1 MIPRN
6 GQSPFE
12 HLKQIDADG
21 REIWSA
27 RDLLE
32 PMGYDRW
39 ERFEDAIER
48 AIAAAEN
55 SGVDPLGEFRGA
67 AKITSNA
74 RGQQRKVLDWH
85 LSRYAAYLVAMNGD
99 PRKPEIAAAQT
110 YFAVKT
116 REAETAAPAVPV
128 LPSPRELAALVIA
141 EADRADAAEAR
152 VAELEPKAA
161 AHDTYLSVGSGDRL
175 VREVAKLLG
184 WRQQDLRQ
192 FLIAERL
199 IFARPSDCGSMQ
211 WDFYAGHERHFR
223 SAEHVVEHRSIG
235 LCSHYTLH
243 VRPAGVDL
251 IQRRIARRQ
260 AERDEMG
267 GAA

>member
-1 MIPRN
+1 MP
-6 GQSPFE
+6 
-12 HLKQIDADG
+12 
-21 REIWSA
+21 
-27 RDLLE
+27 
-32 PMGYDRW
+32 Y
-39 ERFEDAIER
+39 RFPETDTPVR
-48 AIAAAEN
+48 
-55 SGVDPLGEFRGA
+55 
-67 AKITSNA
+67 
-74 RGQQRKVLDWH
+74 
-85 LSRYAAYLVAMNGD
+85 VAMTD
-99 PRKPEIAAAQT
+99 DEPWFVAADVATVLGYSAASAMTRTLADDEKGVQSLHTPGGEQQFTVINEPGLYSAILRSRVEGAQRFKRWIT
-110 YFAVKT
+110 HEVLPSIRRTGAFSVAPST
-116 REAETAAPAVPV
+116 PAVPT
-128 LPSPRELAALVIA
+128 PRELAALVIA

-152 VAELEPKAA
+152 VAELTPKAA
-161 AHDTYLSVGSGDRL
+161 AHDLYLSAGSGDRL

-199 IFARPSDCGSMQ
+199 VFARQADCGSTQ

-251 IQRRIARRQ
+251 IQKRIARRQ
-260 AERDEMG
+260 TERNAIG

>member
-1 MIPRN
+1 MSIMPYRFPETDTRVRVLTIDGEPWFVAKDVCTVLGIAN
-6 GQSPFE
+6 SRMAVARV
-12 HLKQIDADG
+12 DADG
-21 REIWSA
+21 VSTADVIDSLGRTQAASVVNESGLYDLILDSRAPQA
-27 RDLLE
+27 RSFR
-32 PMGYDRW
+32 RW
-39 ERFEDAIER
+39 IT
-48 AIAAAEN
+48 AEVIP
-55 SGVDPLGEFRGA
+55 SIRRTGA
-67 AKITSNA
+67 YSVTPA
-74 RGQQRKVLDWH
+74 R
-85 LSRYAAYLVAMNGD
+85 
-99 PRKPEIAAAQT
+99 
-110 YFAVKT
+110 
-116 REAETAAPAVPV
+116 PV

-152 VAELEPKAA
+152 VMELEPKAL
-161 AHDTYLSVGSGDRL
+161 AHDTYLSVGTADRL

-199 IFARPSDCGSMQ
+199 VFSRQADCGSTQ

-223 SAEHVVEHRSIG
+223 SSEHVVEHRSIG

-251 IQRRIARRQ
+251 IQRRIAKRQ
-260 AERDEMG
+260 AERDAIG

>member
-1 MIPRN
+1 MSIMP
-6 GQSPFE
+6 
-12 HLKQIDADG
+12 
-21 REIWSA
+21 
-27 RDLLE
+27 
-32 PMGYDRW
+32 Y
-39 ERFEDAIER
+39 RFPETDTPVR
-48 AIAAAEN
+48 
-55 SGVDPLGEFRGA
+55 
-67 AKITSNA
+67 
-74 RGQQRKVLDWH
+74 
-85 LSRYAAYLVAMNGD
+85 VAMIDDDLWFVAADVADILGYRMASDMTRRLDEDEKGTHPVRTPGGTQNLAVISEPGLYSAVLGS
-99 PRKPEIAAAQT
+99 RVPEAKAFKRWITHEVIPSIRRTGSYSAAQP
-110 YFAVKT
+110 V
-116 REAETAAPAVPV
+116 PA

-175 VREVAKLLG
+175 IREVAKLLG

>member
-1 MIPRN
+1 MDILSSIIPYRFPETDTSVRVAVIN
-6 GQSPFE
+6 SEPWFVA
-12 HLKQIDADG
+12 ADV
-21 REIWSA
+21 A
-27 RDLLE
+27 
-32 PMGYDRW
+32 
-39 ERFEDAIER
+39 
-48 AIAAAEN
+48 
-55 SGVDPLGEFRGA
+55 
-67 AKITSNA
+67 T
-74 RGQQRKVLDWH
+74 VLDLGNPRSSLALLDDDEKGVH
-85 LSRYAAYLVAMNGD
+85 TMDTPGGAQQMVTVSEPGLYSMILRS
-99 PRKPEIAAAQT
+99 RKPQARAFKRWITHEVIPSIRRT
-110 YFAVKT
+110 GSYSV
-116 REAETAAPAVPV
+116 APVAPV

-152 VAELEPKAA
+152 VAALEPKAA
-161 AHDTYLSVGSGDRL
+161 AHDLYLSAGSGDRL

-184 WRQQDLRQ
+184 WRQQDLRS

-199 IFARPSDCGSMQ
+199 IFARQADCGSTQ

-251 IQRRIARRQ
+251 IQKRIARRQ
-260 AERDEMG
+260 AERDAIG

>member
-1 MIPRN
+1 MSIIPYTF
-6 GQSPFE
+6 P
-12 HLKQIDADG
+12 
-21 REIWSA
+21 
-27 RDLLE
+27 
-32 PMGYDRW
+32 
-39 ERFEDAIER
+39 
-48 AIAAAEN
+48 
-55 SGVDPLGEFRGA
+55 
-67 AKITSNA
+67 
-74 RGQQRKVLDWH
+74 
-85 LSRYAAYLVAMNGD
+85 
-99 PRKPEIAAAQT
+99 
-110 YFAVKT
+110 
-116 REAETAAPAVPV
+116 ETATAVRVVTIGDEPWFVAADVADILGYRMASDMTRRLDDDEKGTRPVRTPGGTQKLAIISEPGLYSAVLASRVPQAKAFKRWMTHEVIPSIRRTGSYSAPVAPA

-152 VAELEPKAA
+152 VMELEPKAL

-199 IFARPSDCGSMQ
+199 IFARVADCGSTQ

-223 SAEHVVEHRSIG
+223 SAETVVTHRTRG
-235 LCSHYTLH
+235 LCSHYTLY

-251 IQRRIARRQ
+251 IQRRIAKRQ
-260 AERDEMG
+260 AERDAIG

>member
-1 MIPRN
+1 MSIIPYTFPETDTPVRVVTIN
-6 GQSPFE
+6 GEPWFVAKDVCAVLGIANSRMAVARV
-12 HLKQIDADG
+12 DADG
-21 REIWSA
+21 VSTADVIDSLGRTQAASVVNESGLYDLVLESRAPQA
-27 RDLLE
+27 RSFR
-32 PMGYDRW
+32 RW
-39 ERFEDAIER
+39 IT
-48 AIAAAEN
+48 AEVIP
-55 SGVDPLGEFRGA
+55 SIRRTG
-67 AKITSNA
+67 SY
-74 RGQQRKVLDWH
+74 
-85 LSRYAAYLVAMNGD
+85 SVAS
-99 PRKPEIAAAQT
+99 
-110 YFAVKT
+110 
-116 REAETAAPAVPV
+116 TAPV

-152 VAELEPKAA
+152 VAELAPKAA

-199 IFARPSDCGSMQ
+199 IFARPSDCGSVQ

-223 SAEHVVEHRSIG
+223 SAEHMVEHRSIG

-260 AERDEMG
+260 AERDELG

>member
-1 MIPRN
+1 MSSIIPYTFPETATAVRVTVIN
-6 GQSPFE
+6 SEPWFVA
-12 HLKQIDADG
+12 ADV
-21 REIWSA
+21 A
-27 RDLLE
+27 
-32 PMGYDRW
+32 M
-39 ERFEDAIER
+39 
-48 AIAAAEN
+48 
-55 SGVDPLGEFRGA
+55 
-67 AKITSNA
+67 
-74 RGQQRKVLDWH
+74 VLDLGNPRSSLALLDDDEKGVH
-85 LSRYAAYLVAMNGD
+85 TMDTPGGPQQMVTVSEAGLYSLILRS
-99 PRKPEIAAAQT
+99 RKPQAKAFKRWITHEVIPSIRRT
-110 YFAVKT
+110 GSYAV
-116 REAETAAPAVPV
+116 APVVPM

-152 VAELEPKAA
+152 VLELEPKAL

-199 IFARPSDCGSMQ
+199 IFARPSGCGSMQ

-251 IQRRIARRQ
+251 IQRRIAKRQ
-260 AERDEMG
+260 AERDAIG